1 MGEYGGITAALAVLV
16 VSLSGALGSLPS
28 TNAKAVAGVATFARS
43 NHISGAEAKAA
54 YEKAPYRK
62 PSLRYLYAIAWV
74 AAAKDRAR
82 CQAQLLL
89 GPDPRAAA
97 AAVIRRNP
105 KLMARLRRVHLTV
118 SQAATAIGRG
128 TKDGCA

>member
-28 TNAKAVAGVATFARS
+28 TNAKAVARVATFARS
-43 NHISGAEAKAA
+43 QHVSGAEAKAA
-54 YEKAPYRK
+54 YAKAPYHK
-62 PSLRYLYAIAWV
+62 PSLRYLYAVAWV
-74 AAAKDRAR
+74 AAAKDRAK

-97 AAVIRRNP
+97 VAMIRRTP
-105 KLMARLRRVHLTV
+105 KLLARLRSAHLTV
-118 SQAATAIGRG
+118 SQAATAIARG
-128 TKDGCA
+128 TRDGCT